1 MTPVDQTT
9 FGVKKWP
16 YLPGNCLSACV
27 ASILDLRVEDVPL
40 FVQKSDPC
48 DGIWPERLDAW
59 LGQRGLGALILPA
72 SVVLVPPVGFHIL
85 YGRSVKNHEHA
96 VVAKESAIVHD
107 PHPSRTGLAKVD
119 CVILIT
125 SAASP
130 SQEAMDDAIGE
141 NIRRLGLHGED
152 GSCALA
158 AIELNERIFGGNGSY
173 VAALSGPLLSQG
185 WFVGHVAVYRG
196 GRYWDAQGALSLEDL
211 LGYGGED
218 PVLVQLDGADEVRTI
233 HDRQWGEQEVVG
245 AGDEA
250 LMSFQESA
258 ERVLDDI
265 AKFRASLSPHDLAF
279 VQIGLHASHM
289 EEAIVVGDELRA
301 KAHLRALVDLVQ
313 RIRAARGDDGVALG

>member
-9 FGVKKWP
+9 FGVKRWP

-27 ASILDLRVEDVPL
+27 ASILDLPAERVPL

-48 DGIWPERLDAW
+48 DGIWPERLDTW
-59 LGQRGLGALILPA
+59 LAEQGLGALILPA
-72 SVVLVPPVGFHIL
+72 SIVLAPPEGFYIL
-85 YGRSVKNHEHA
+85 YGRSVKNFEHA
-96 VVAKESAIVHD
+96 VVGKAGHVVHD

-125 SAASP
+125 SRFSP
-130 SQEAMDDAIGE
+130 SRNEIEDAIGE

-152 GSCALA
+152 GLCGLA
-158 AIELNERIFGGNGSY
+158 AIEINERIFGGNGSY
-173 VAALSGPLLSQG
+173 IAALSKPWLAEGL
-185 WFVGHVAVYRG
+185 FVGHVAVYRG
-196 GRYWDAQGALSLEDL
+196 GRYWDARGALSLEEL

-218 PVLVQLDGADEVRTI
+218 PALVQLGDADEVRAI
-233 HDRQWGEQEVVG
+233 HDYQWGGQEIVG
-245 AGDEA
+245 SLAT
-250 LMSFQESA
+250 FQESA

-301 KAHLRALVDLVQ
+301 KAHLHALVELVRQIQAQ
-313 RIRAARGDDGVALG
+313 RGGGR